1 MRCPLVLI
9 VAAAL
14 GAYHST
20 SFMAAPLPCGQNT
33 PAALALE
40 FRAFNGSEEVTTQV
54 RVTIHRAGERGEPFK
69 SPKPADGRVEVEV
82 PAGIYDLQAIHER
95 EGRVLNIRWA
105 NRLVVMPYPD
115 EQGRHLEV
123 VNFKNGFGALQ
134 VRTPTGIMPDVALYD
149 PGRRDK
155 ATATPFAGQS
165 YVLFIVPAGRYDLL
179 VRAAGKGDWHSG
191 VDVPVDRTRLWIT
204 P

>member
-1 MRCPLVLI
+1 MRCRLVLI

-14 GAYHST
+14 GAFQST
-20 SFMAAPLPCGQNT
+20 VRSRGPLECGQT
-33 PAALALE
+33 AASSLALE

-69 SPKPADGRVEVEV
+69 SPKAADGRVEVEV
-82 PAGIYDLQAIHER
+82 PAGIYDIQAIHER
-95 EGRVLNIRWA
+95 DGRVLNIRWA

-115 EQGRHLEV
+115 EEGHHLEV

-134 VRTPTGIMPDVALYD
+134 VRSRGGAKSEVALYE

-155 ATATPFAGQS
+155 PTATPLAGRN
-165 YVLFIVPAGRYDLL
+165 YILFIVPSGRYDLL
-179 VRAAGKGDWHSG
+179 VRTAGKADWQNG
-191 VDVPVDRTRLWIT
+191 VDVPLDRTRLWIT

>member
-1 MRCPLVLI
+1 MRCRLVLI

-14 GAYHST
+14 GAYPVT
-20 SFMAAPLPCGQNT
+20 SVTAALLACGQTTST
-33 PAALALE
+33 PLALE
-40 FRAFNGSEEVTTQV
+40 FRAFNGQEEVTQQV

-69 SPKPADGRVEVEV
+69 SPKPADGRVEVDV

-95 EGRVLNIRWA
+95 DGRVLNIRWA

-134 VRTPTGIMPDVALYD
+134 VRSPTGARPDVALFD

-155 ATATPFAGQS
+155 PTVSPIGGKD
-165 YVLFIVPAGRYDLL
+165 YVLF
-179 VRAAGKGDWHSG
+179 
-191 VDVPVDRTRLWIT
+191 
-204 P
+204 

>member
-1 MRCPLVLI
+1 MRCRLVLI

-14 GAYHST
+14 GAYQST
-20 SFMAAPLPCGQNT
+20 VFMAAPLACGQT
-33 PAALALE
+33 TAAALALE
-40 FRAFNGSEEVTTQV
+40 FRAFNGSEEVTPQV

-82 PAGIYDLQAIHER
+82 PPGIYDLQAIHER
-95 EGRVLNIRWA
+95 EGRVLSIRWA

-134 VRTPTGIMPDVALYD
+134 VRTPSGATPDVAMFEA
-149 PGRRDK
+149 GGRDK
-155 ATATPFAGQS
+155 ATATPIGGQN

-179 VRAAGKGDWHSG
+179 VRDRGKANWHTG
-191 VDVPVDRTRLWIT
+191 VDVPLDRTRLWIT